1 MAGIAALI
9 PGKQFSFTKDGQF
22 LDNHVSAD
30 ITATANGAAAGI
42 LAANAPF
49 PPGTTTKVGGLSA
62 TVGGNTGD
70 LKFDSGQ
77 GTVNFSASAGATAG
91 LAVYGNPS
99 DLVMDLNPD
108 PQKPILEGLSI
119 DGDGATQFVLLDWGY
134 SISAS
139 AKGSVALGAGAS
151 ANFSF
156 DGAKDG
162 LFAVIRGFKVPPPS
176 RDALQATVASWKLPS
191 QIASVEDLD
200 PGTWLIA
207 EVNGSV
213 AVKIGT
219 QYGYNYNWVRKVD
232 LGSLS
237 GDIGLKIQAAV
248 DAAVG
253 FDASGKYLVLVA
265 RESVDPTSKTVRVRV
280 FKMAMKGWDFAF
292 NASVGV
298 TGSTD
303 QLLPSQLDDFL
314 AAVFGVHGAQ
324 IVEDLKQFD
333 KWTDPNTPLPDLL
346 SGFVSDFVTKELGD
360 FAGSEIQKFQEARQR
375 IADFLNQWE
384 TLGHTVS
391 TLLWSE
397 IQKAG
402 GPIADLL
409 NFLKQT
415 NGLDDNGLS
424 GLIETELG
432 KVGFLSN
439 PIGRWLESV
448 TENELLSVLDN
459 APLLE
464 KVRTA
469 AQEVLDIANGKVL
482 DELVQFVD
490 QKLNMAQV
498 LKIINEADFNN
509 LDPWLKA
516 KLAKFL
522 GKDTVL
528 FADLDKIRATAKAIR
543 DKANQL
549 YTEALKALNNTYTA
563 AFHYA
568 YSKSTASTALVDVS
582 FDFLKDPGV
591 GAFMKMAIQ
600 GDFKDLLLAKS
611 PGIALKSGTLTHGVT
626 RQSHVEVVLP
636 YFSDTID
643 HINNSLATMNV
654 VEDKG
659 RLFVYDLR
667 AKDTL
672 IRAHK
677 WASNLT
683 ITGKLSAGAGVRTFV
698 TDQELD
704 ESMTFAYNF
713 RQSGKNVRDVQLQD
727 QLQPLID
734 TYFHKVFGGQEAPDT
749 ASLHEWIGDLDIVAS
764 ALSKTGTGNL
774 GTVLS
779 SLDVSLPGK
788 VVAAWF
794 NAPDDQK
801 AAAYLQMSRNIQ
813 KAMRRFAQFC
823 YFDDPSKY
831 GNINAAPAVFVFG
844 CLPVSTAIR
853 MNDDGS
859 ITLDLPDDIYWDF
872 QDPDQ
877 RKAMVFASSTKTSL
891 ALRMLGIRQV
901 LADSDKFKD
910 KAPFYD
916 PAVLDQPLALQ
927 KPRETALANP
937 SFFDLLF
944 TEAETIKHARE
955 AGLQIAKFRSK
966 AGNDPQQAIAALEEF
981 GAKITDAFNKGLGG
995 LIPRLEEFS
1004 AMTFLEAARAFDPGL
1019 TDVRPTA
1026 YLDVILLKPSAS
1038 PNAADDFLNGTAPDP
1053 TTVALEQPVVGLP

>member
-30 ITATANGAAAGI
+30 ITVAADGAVAAI
-42 LAANAPF
+42 LAANQPF
-49 PPGTTTKVGGLSA
+49 PAGTTKVGSLSA

-70 LKFDSGQ
+70 VKFDSGQ
-77 GTVNFSASAGATAG
+77 GTVSFSGSAGGSAG
-91 LAVYGNPS
+91 LAVYANPA
-99 DLVMDLNPD
+99 DLVADLNPD
-108 PQKPILEGLSI
+108 PAKPILEGLTI

-134 SISAS
+134 NLSGS

-156 DGAKDG
+156 DGARDG
-162 LFAVIRGFKVPPPS
+162 LFAVIRGFKAPPPS
-176 RDALQATVASWKLPS
+176 RDALQATVTSWKLPS

-207 EVNGSV
+207 EVDGSV
-213 AVKIGT
+213 GLKIGA
-219 QYGYNYNWVRKVD
+219 QYGYDYNWIRKVD

-253 FDASGKYLVLVA
+253 FDASGKYLVMVA
-265 RESVDPTSKTVRVRV
+265 RESVEPASKTVRVRV

-303 QLLPSQLDDFL
+303 QLLPAQLDDFI

-333 KWTDPNTPLPDLL
+333 KWTDPNTPLPDLF
-346 SGFVSDFVTKELGD
+346 SGFVSDFVTKELGS
-360 FAGSEIQKFQEARQR
+360 FAGSEIQKFQEARER
-375 IADFLNQWE
+375 ILDFINQWE
-384 TLGHTVS
+384 NLGHPVS
-391 TLLWSE
+391 TWLWSE
-397 IQKAG
+397 IEKAG
-402 GPIADLL
+402 GPIADFM

-415 NGLDDNGLS
+415 NALDDNGLS

-448 TENELLSVLDN
+448 TENEVLSLVDNTTLLK
-459 APLLE
+459 

-482 DELVQFVD
+482 DELIQFVD
-490 QKLNMAQV
+490 KKLDMAQV
-498 LKIINEADFNN
+498 VNIVNEADFNN

-543 DKANQL
+543 DKASQL
-549 YTEALKALNNTYTA
+549 YTETLKALNNTYTA

-568 YSKSTASTALVDVS
+568 YSKSTTSTALVDVS
-582 FDFLKDPGV
+582 FDFLEDPGV

-611 PGIALKSGTLTHGVT
+611 PGIALKTGTLTHGVT
-626 RQSHVEVVLP
+626 RQTHVQIVLP

-643 HINNSLATMNV
+643 HINTSLVNMNV
-654 VEDKG
+654 VEDHG
-659 RLFVYDLR
+659 RLFVYDLH
-667 AKDTL
+667 AQDTL

-698 TDQELD
+698 TDQELAD
-704 ESMTFAYNF
+704 SMTFAYNF
-713 RQSGKNVRDVQLQD
+713 RQAGKNVRDVQLQD
-727 QLQPLID
+727 QLQPLVD
-734 TYFHKVFGGQEAPDT
+734 TYFPKVFGGQEAPDT
-749 ASLHEWIGDLDIVAS
+749 ASLHEWIGDLDNVSS
-764 ALSKTGTGNL
+764 AVSKTGTGNL

-794 NAPDDQK
+794 NAPNDQK
-801 AAAYLQMSRNIQ
+801 ADAYFQMSRNIQ

-831 GNINAAPAVFVFG
+831 AEINAAPAIFVYG
-844 CLPVSTAIR
+844 CLPISTAIKT
-853 MNDDGS
+853 DGAS
-859 ITLDLPDDIYWDF
+859 ITLDLPDDVYWNF
-872 QDPDQ
+872 EDPNQ
-877 RKAMVFASSTKTSL
+877 RKAMVFAPSTKTL
-891 ALRMLGIRQV
+891 LVGRMLGIRQV
-901 LADSDKFKD
+901 LADSDKFKGR
-910 KAPFYD
+910 AGFYD
-916 PAVLDQPLALQ
+916 PALIDSLQPDQNPRAIALNDS
-927 KPRETALANP
+927 RFLG
-937 SFFDLLF
+937 LLF
-944 TEAETIKHARE
+944 TEAQTIRHARD
-955 AGLQIAKFRSK
+955 AGLQIATFRSK
-966 AGNDPQQAIAALEEF
+966 AGNDPQAAIDALEEF
-981 GAKITDAFNKGLGG
+981 GAKITDAFNKGMGG
-995 LIPRLEEFS
+995 LIARIEEFS
-1004 AMTFLEAARAFDPGL
+1004 ATIFLEAARAFDPSL
-1019 TDVRPTA
+1019 TGVQPTA

-1038 PNAADDFLNGTAPDP
+1038 ANAPDDFLKGTAPDP